1 MNITLLHH
9 LIDDTLTPAERKE
22 LTEYVRRHTTREEF
36 FKLFDEVWTAQ
47 EEALM
52 PRDLQDRMYARIM
65 ERISP
70 DADAQMT
77 AKDGG
82 ASARK
87 NIMVR
92 KIGKVMQIAA
102 AACVAAA
109 ICILGTYL
117 FIKQS
122 EEPATFAVTA
132 ERGQRAG
139 VTLPDGTLVWL
150 NSGSSI
156 RYASDYGDGTRYVSL
171 SGEASFAVA
180 KDPGHPF
187 IVEARGVTT
196 EALGTEF
203 NISAY
208 DTDDI
213 LTASLYE
220 GSVRVS
226 YSDASTILK
235 PHQEVSIDLRD
246 MTATVTSDDS
256 EMSEAPWRR
265 DELTFNGQSL
275 DEIAVMLR
283 RVYNTEIQIDDP
295 SLGKECFV
303 GTIRNTNIRNFID
316 IINLTTP
323 IDYYFKGDTIHLRR
337 R

>member
-22 LTEYVRRHTTREEF
+22 LTEYVCRHTTREEF
-36 FKLFDEVWTAQ
+36 FRLFDEVWAT
-47 EEALM
+47 EEAASM
-52 PRDLQDRMYARIM
+52 PHELQDRMYARIM
-65 ERISP
+65 EQIGSHANTTQVVSDGISF
-70 DADAQMT
+70 
-77 AKDGG
+77 G
-82 ASARK
+82 K

-92 KIGKVMQIAA
+92 KIGKVMFGAA

-109 ICILGTYL
+109 LCILCAYL
-117 FIKQS
+117 IIRHS
-122 EEPATFAVTA
+122 DDPAIFAVTA

-156 RYASDYGDGTRYVSL
+156 TYTSDYGDKTRYVSL
-171 SGEASFAVA
+171 DGEASFAVA

-187 IVEARGVTT
+187 VVEARGVTT

-208 DTDDI
+208 ATDDI

-220 GSVRVS
+220 GSIRVN

-235 PHQEVSIDLRD
+235 PHQQVSIDLRD
-246 MTATVTSDDS
+246 MTATVTSDDTG
-256 EMSEAPWRR
+256 MSEAPWRR
-265 DELTFNGQSL
+265 DELTFDGQSL
-275 DEIAVMLR
+275 DEIAIMLG

-295 SLGKECFV
+295 SLGKECFA
-303 GTIRNTNIRNFID
+303 GTIHNTNIRNFIE

-323 IDYYFKGDTIHLRR
+323 IDYYYEGDTIHLRR

>member
-22 LTEYVRRHTTREEF
+22 LTEYVRRNTTRKEF
-36 FKLFDEVWTAQ
+36 FRLFDEVWASE
-47 EEALM
+47 EEASM

-65 ERISP
+65 EQIGRDSNVP
-70 DADAQMT
+70 VT
-77 AKDGG
+77 VKDDG
-82 ASARK
+82 ASVSK

-156 RYASDYGDGTRYVSL
+156 RYASDYGDEVRYVSL
-171 SGEASFAVA
+171 DGEASFAVA
-180 KDPGHPF
+180 KDPEHPF
-187 IVEARGVTT
+187 MVEARGVTT

-208 DTDDI
+208 TSDDI

-220 GSVRVS
+220 GSVRVN
-226 YSDASTILK
+226 YSDASTVLK
-235 PHQEVSIDLRD
+235 PHQQVSIDLRD
-246 MTATVTSDDS
+246 MSATVTSDDT
-256 EMSEAPWRR
+256 EMNEAPWRR
-265 DELTFNGQSL
+265 DELTFDGQSL
-275 DEIAVMLR
+275 DEIAIMLS

-316 IINLTTP
+316 ILNLTTP
-323 IDYYFKGDTIHLRR
+323 IDYYFEGDTIHLRR

>member
-22 LTEYVRRHTTREEF
+22 LTEYVRLHTTREEF
-36 FKLFDEVWTAQ
+36 FRLFDEVWAT
-47 EEALM
+47 EEKASM
-52 PRDLQDRMYARIM
+52 PRELQDRMYTRIM
-65 ERISP
+65 EQIRP
-70 DADAQMT
+70 QANAQQ
-77 AKDGG
+77 AASDGTSSG
-82 ASARK
+82 K
-87 NIMVR
+87 NIVVR
-92 KIGKVMQIAA
+92 KIGKVMFGAA
-102 AACVAAA
+102 AACVVAAL
-109 ICILGTYL
+109 CILCTYL
-117 FIKQS
+117 FIRQS
-122 EEPATFAVTA
+122 DEPVTFAVTA

-156 RYASDYGDGTRYVSL
+156 SYASDYGDETRNVSL
-171 SGEASFAVA
+171 DGEASFAVA
-180 KDPGHPF
+180 KDPEHPF
-187 IVEARGVTT
+187 VVEARGVTT

-208 DTDDI
+208 ATDDI
-213 LTASLYE
+213 LTTSLYE
-220 GSVRVS
+220 GSVRVN

-235 PHQEVSIDLRD
+235 PHQQVSIDLRD
-246 MTATVTSDDS
+246 MTATVTSD
-256 EMSEAPWRR
+256 ETGMSEAPWRR
-265 DELTFNGQSL
+265 DELTFDGQSL
-275 DEIAVMLR
+275 DEIAVMLS

-303 GTIRNTNIRNFID
+303 GTIHNTNIRNFID

-323 IDYYFKGDTIHLRR
+323 IDYYYEGDTIHLRR